1 MSTMTHCITSTNVHV
16 LADVTNIKA
25 SAFLLLAFT
34 ARLPDTVIHDARGPR
49 TYQRNLWE
57 FAQPTS
63 VVHVQHDLMPGSVV
77 TPISHEEY
85 LALSAGATVAKVS
98 WPDAKE

>member
-1 MSTMTHCITSTNVHV
+1 MSTIKCCITSTNVH
-16 LADVTNIKA
+16 AIEDVRNVFNERGLIA
-25 SAFLLLAFT
+25 GT